1 MHLRTLCIL
10 VVSALFFSASFAQAD
25 KKATPDTQQKP
36 DKQQKKNNEAA
47 KPPDQAAPST
57 PTALSTQDQD
67 LKASVD
73 SLEKEVK
80 RLHEAL
86 DAAKISTSVYWVL
99 VILTLSLLVLWFGIQ
114 KTAGLASQDN
124 LDKARSLLQQD
135 MTQLPEKFNN
145 HLQTSL
151 NPVKADLQT
160 NLQTVRDIQAA
171 LNTAKNEIQSAL
183 TAAKTEIQGAVTNAK
198 NDIQTTLTGIR
209 GEVCTAKND
218 IQISVQAVRAEV
230 ALNRP
235 QSTTGTQVQG

>member
-1 MHLRTLCIL
+1 MHLRTLCLL
-10 VVSALFFSASFAQAD
+10 VLIGLFFSASFAQEN
-25 KKATPDTQQKP
+25 KP
-36 DKQQKKNNEAA
+36 ASN
-47 KPPDQAAPST
+47 PSDET
-57 PTALSTQDQD
+57 TSAQSNRD
-67 LKASVD
+67 LKENVD
-73 SLEKEVK
+73 LLTKEVK
-80 RLHEAL
+80 SLHEAL

-99 VILTLSLLVLWFGIQ
+99 VFLTLSLIVLWFGIQ

-124 LDKARSLLQQD
+124 LDKARNQLHQD

-151 NPVKADLQT
+151 NPVKTDLQT

-218 IQISVQAVRAEV
+218 IQTSVQAVRADV
-230 ALNRP
+230 LAAKN
-235 QSTTGTQVQG
+235 SK